1 MPETFDLVIRAASVF
16 DGSGAPPVD
25 GDIGLRGSR
34 IAALGDIEPGSGP
47 ELDAHGLA
55 LSPGF
60 IDVHSHDDLAVF
72 LWPEMDFKVMQ
83 GVTTDIVGNCGMGAA
98 PGSEARSNVAAF
110 DPDGEIPHWTGYASY
125 IEAIEADPPSL
136 NVAVLMGHGTARNV
150 AMGNAERAPDPA
162 ERKEM
167 RDLFTEG
174 MAAGAVGM
182 STGLI
187 YEPGRYSST
196 EELVDLARLV
206 GEGGGLYASH
216 MRNEGERLL
225 ESIAETLLIGREGE
239 LRVQISH
246 HKASGRENWGK
257 VRESLRMIDEARADG
272 MEVSA
277 DQYPYTA
284 GSTLLYALVQNGAV
298 GGSGDGGVGTVEPE
312 GLLIASA
319 SRHPEYEGKTLA
331 DLADAFDLPAEDA
344 ANRVL
349 EEAGRNVWAIIE
361 TMSEDDVRTVMGHPS
376 TMIGSDGIPAK
387 GANPHPRLYGTFPR
401 VLGRYARDEEI
412 LPLAEAVHRM
422 TGMPAHQFRL
432 ADRGVIR
439 EGAIA
444 DLVLFDPATVADRGT
459 YDDPRQYPAGIPHV
473 FVNGTAVVRDGVH
486 TGARPGEVAR
496 MDAR

>member
-25 GDIGLRGSR
+25 RDVGLRGSR
-34 IAALGDIEPGSGP
+34 IAALGEIEPGSGP

-110 DPDGEIPHWTGYASY
+110 DPGGEIPHWTGYASY

-167 RDLFTEG
+167 RDLFAEG
-174 MAAGAVGM
+174 MAAGAVGV

-284 GSTLLYALVQNGAV
+284 GITLLYALVQNGAV

-319 SRHPEYEGKTLA
+319 SRRPEYEGKTLA

-376 TMIGSDGIPAK
+376 TMIGSDGIPAT

-401 VLGRYARDEEI
+401 VLGRYARDEGI